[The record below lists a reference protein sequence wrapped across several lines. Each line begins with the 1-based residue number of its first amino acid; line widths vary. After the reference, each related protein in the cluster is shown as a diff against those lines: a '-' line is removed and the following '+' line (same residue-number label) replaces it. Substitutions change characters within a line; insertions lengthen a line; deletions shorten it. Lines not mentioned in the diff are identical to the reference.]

1 MSKFF
6 SFSQSEAKK
15 FLENSKTAVRA
26 LGLKLVV
33 ERKKKP
39 ETLNPEPSAATPTPL
54 NLEAPGHSIPVPA
67 EPTHG
72 KLLIVIPRRVAKANG
87 RNLIRRRIKA
97 IYAENQ
103 LFKNN
108 KKHAL
113 FVYPEAKNWSYNQL
127 VEFLKTNLKKAE

>member
-15 FLENSKTAVRA
+15 FLENSKTAVRV

-39 ETLNPEPSAATPTPL
+39 DATTLPTPEPALT
-54 NLEAPGHSIPVPA
+54 APA
-67 EPTHG
+67 EEPTHG
-72 KLLIVIPRRVAKANG
+72 KLLIVIPRRVANACG

-97 IYAENQ
+97 FYAEQQ

-108 KKHAL
+108 KRYAL
-113 FVYPEAKNWSYNQL
+113 FVYPEAKKMSYDQL
-127 VEFLKTNLKKAE
+127 AEFLGANLKNTR